1 MRVIITGA
9 AGQIGTQV
17 TEELSETHE
26 LCLIDRSPVP
36 GQKSTVADLSN
47 GHSRSRWKPWSET
60 IQRPRWMEAFKGA
73 DVVLHL
79 AIDRRDT
86 VPEQQLLF
94 NNMHANLNVIEAAT
108 RYRVPRI
115 VFASSNW
122 AVKALERELAPSCY
136 MPDGPKIGSDAPPR
150 PITSYGMSK
159 ALGEISGRMAVDT
172 QQLDSFVAVRIGS
185 YEPAPPE
192 DVERQHRWIGTQDM
206 RSLLRRC
213 VESEFKGFHVIYG
226 VSAQRTA
233 PYDSSYTRALLQ
245 WEPRQNSNLYP
256 LSEG

>member
-36 GQKSTVADLSN
+36 GQKSTVADLSS
-47 GHSRSRWKPWSET
+47 GDSRSRWKPWSET
-60 IQRPRWMEAFKGA
+60 IQRPRWMEVFKGA

-79 AIDRRDT
+79 AVDHRDS
-86 VPEQQLLF
+86 VPELQLLF
-94 NNMHANLNVIEAAT
+94 NNIQTNLNVIEAAT
-108 RYRVPRI
+108 RYLVPRI

-192 DVERQHRWIGTQDM
+192 DEERQHRWIGTQDM

-213 VESEFKGFHVIYG
+213 VESEFRGFHVIYG